1 VSRIRM
7 SMVLSSLTR
16 APLGYL
22 SSDIEAVQYSSF
34 HLKPSKCAE
43 PVNTSIGKY
52 GYTEYQLQSDSAYS
66 SYEIMSNRSGEP
78 SSSHESICISDKAS
92 HRFIH
97 SVKSETLL
105 RVLIGEPALASSL
118 ALDCDSAGPVEP
130 QMPSKAVYF
139 VQIDSSMLREVRN
152 RHFGTTPDL
161 YGRFRAPDLLNM
173 AMAHWFMST
182 RCCVVEP
189 RLPADRHAQWKK
201 RRKKSAGIC

>member
-1 VSRIRM
+1 M
-7 SMVLSSLTR
+7 SMALSNLTR

-52 GYTEYQLQSDSAYS
+52 GYTEYQLQSTVPSSDSAYS
-66 SYEIMSNRSGEP
+66 LYEIMSDRSGEP

-92 HRFIH
+92 HRFVH

-130 QMPSKAVYF
+130 HMPSKALYF
-139 VQIDSSMLREVRN
+139 VLLDCSMLSEVRN

-161 YGRFRAPDLLNM
+161 YRRCRAPDLLTM

-182 RCCVVEP
+182 HCCVVEP
-189 RLPADRHAQWKK
+189 RLPANRLAAMGAHEP
-201 RRKKSAGIC
+201 

>member
-1 VSRIRM
+1 M
-7 SMVLSSLTR
+7 SMVLSNLTR

-43 PVNTSIGKY
+43 TVNTSIGKY
-52 GYTEYQLQSDSAYS
+52 GYTEYQLQSTVPSSDSAYS
-66 SYEIMSNRSGEP
+66 LYEIMSNRSGEP

-92 HRFIH
+92 HRFVH

-139 VQIDSSMLREVRN
+139 VQINSSMLREVRN
-152 RHFGTTPDL
+152 RHFGMTPDL
-161 YGRFRAPDLLNM
+161 YGRFRAPDLPNI
-173 AMAHWFMST
+173 AMAHCFMST
-182 RCCVVEP
+182 RCCMVEP
-189 RLPADRHAQWKK
+189 SSQFACL
-201 RRKKSAGIC
+201 